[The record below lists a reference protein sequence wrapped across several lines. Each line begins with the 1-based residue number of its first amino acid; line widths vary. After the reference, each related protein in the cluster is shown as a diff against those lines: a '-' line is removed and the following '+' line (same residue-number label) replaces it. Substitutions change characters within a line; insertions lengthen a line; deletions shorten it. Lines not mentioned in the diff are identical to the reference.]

1 MDRVKIVI
9 TYDTIIDM
17 YNRIQLV
24 EDEDDREMMMVV
36 LEYLKDNI
44 GETITIDDDD
54 IINWIESQD
63 PDLDP

>member
-44 GETITIDDDD
+44 GETITIDDAD